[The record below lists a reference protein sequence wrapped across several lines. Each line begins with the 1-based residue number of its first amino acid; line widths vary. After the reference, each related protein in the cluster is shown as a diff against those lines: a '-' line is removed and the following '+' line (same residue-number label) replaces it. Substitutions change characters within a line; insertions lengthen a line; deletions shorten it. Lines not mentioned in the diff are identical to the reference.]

1 MLDGSKPRIR
11 RPIPLLVSALVLAS
25 SLLHPASGRGDC
37 LLGYAN
43 CVDAA
48 SELNSFYKRS
58 FAGLVCYVDLLSCLQ
73 RGLA

>member
-1 MLDGSKPRIR
+1 MLDGSKSPTR
-11 RPIPLLVSALVLAS
+11 RPFRPLLFALVLAS